1 MYFCSSDGSMT
12 KWYTC
17 MHCPEGVIT
26 NGWCSSSPSLNSRGC
41 AWVAWMGTILRSESP
56 AEAPAELGATP
67 SMGQSSSAGWAWPHS
82 WGVGPFS
89 RWGCGLLM

>member
-56 AEAPAELGATP
+56 EEAPQNWGQLQAWGRAAVQGGPGPIPGGWDLSHTGA
-67 SMGQSSSAGWAWPHS
+67 A
-82 WGVGPFS
+82 V
-89 RWGCGLLM
+89 C